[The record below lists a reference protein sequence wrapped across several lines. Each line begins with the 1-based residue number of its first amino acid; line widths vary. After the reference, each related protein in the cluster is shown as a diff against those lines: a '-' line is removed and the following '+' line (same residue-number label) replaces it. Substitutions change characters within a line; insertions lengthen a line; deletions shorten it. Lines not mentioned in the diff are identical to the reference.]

1 MIGRITDRST
11 HRRIGAIAVYCAM
24 IAAATAAYFVVRHYG
39 DALVAKNPATSSGGS
54 GSGGDWFLHLLV
66 ALLAIIVLGRILG
79 VLFAYVH
86 QPPVI
91 GEVVAGIIL
100 GPSFLG
106 AHLSG
111 LILPVSV
118 APYLNAV
125 AQLGVVLYMFMVG
138 LELDPSVLKNRT
150 GAIIATSHAGIVL
163 PFILGAVSALVL
175 YPHVS
180 SGDVS
185 FTSFS
190 LFMGVAMSITAFP
203 VLARILS
210 DYKLM
215 RTRLGVHALS
225 CAAVGDFTAW
235 CLLALVVG
243 IVKAEAGAG
252 IFVVIEA
259 LVYIALMFLAVRPI
273 VARLISRLEPGRH
286 STGVFAAVFVFLL
299 LSATATEAIG
309 IHAIFGAFLAGAVI
323 PHDSMVARDLVRQL
337 RGVVNIVLLPAFF
350 AFAGM
355 RTRIDLL
362 DSWMLWLFF
371 LLLLAVATIGKFGGS
386 YAAARLTGLGHRGST
401 MLGALMN
408 TRGLMELIVLS
419 VGLDLG
425 VVSLKLYTLMVLMAL
440 ATTALT
446 SPVLRL
452 TKRRA
457 TPAEVQDL
465 LTDLEPQADIPD

>member
-1 MIGRITDRST
+1 MIGGVSKGSR
-11 HRRIGAIAVYCAM
+11 HRRLWAIAAYCAM
-24 IAAATAAYFVVRHYG
+24 IAAAVAVFFLIRYYG
-39 DALVAKNPATSSGGS
+39 DALVANKGTASPAGTGA
-54 GSGGDWFLHLLV
+54 GGDWFLRLLI
-66 ALLAIIVLGRILG
+66 ALLAIIILGRILG
-79 VLFAYVH
+79 VLFAYIH

-111 LILPVSV
+111 VLLPLSV
-118 APYLNAV
+118 APYLNVV
-125 AQLGVVLYMFMVG
+125 AQLGVVLYMFIVG
-138 LELDPSVLKNRT
+138 LELNPSVLKNRT

-163 PFILGAVSALVL
+163 PFTLGALTALVL

-180 SGDVS
+180 SSNVS

-210 DYKLM
+210 DYRLT
-215 RTRLGVHALS
+215 RTRLGVDALS

-252 IFVVIEA
+252 ILVVIEA
-259 LVYIALMFLAVRPI
+259 LVYIALMFVVVRPV
-273 VARLISRLEPGRH
+273 VARLIGGLEPGKH
-286 STGVFAAVFVFLL
+286 STGVFVVVFVFLL

-337 RGVVNIVLLPAFF
+337 RGVVSIVLLPAFF

-371 LLLLAVATIGKFGGS
+371 LLLLVVATVGKFGGT
-386 YAAARLTGLGHRGST
+386 YGAARLTGMGRRGST
-401 MLGALMN
+401 MLGTLMN

-425 VVSLKLYTLMVLMAL
+425 VVSLKLYALMVLMAL
-440 ATTALT
+440 ATTAMT
-446 SPVLRL
+446 SPILRL

-465 LTDLEPQADIPD
+465 LTDLEPRVNVPD